1 MIWDIRE
8 YESIDSTNLEA
19 RRLVDAGAGPGL
31 VVWARHQT
39 AGRGRLGRGW
49 HDLPGKSL
57 AASAVLEEGQGFLA
71 GIAVALS
78 ARAAVRRAGG
88 KGPAFKWPNDLVY
101 GWRKAGG
108 ILSEYCGSGG
118 ARHIVVGLGL
128 NVNYLPEELAFD
140 AGMPATSLLI
150 EEPGIWDVRALL
162 LGMLDE
168 LGRRWGR
175 REAELLDEYRSG
187 LAYTGER
194 ISVKPPY
201 SVVGKSGAGAE
212 SLEGI
217 MEGVDSEG
225 RLVLRVGGKV
235 LRVAAGDVEALP

>member
-8 YESIDSTNLEA
+8 YESVASTNLEA
-19 RRLVDAGAGPGL
+19 RRLVEAGAGPGL

-57 AASAVLEEGQGFLA
+57 TASVVLGEMEGFLA

-101 GWRKAGG
+101 GWRKVGG
-108 ILSEYCGSGG
+108 ILSEYGGGG

-150 EEPGIWDVRALL
+150 EEPGLWDVRALL
-162 LGMLDE
+162 LDMLDE
-168 LGRRWGR
+168 LGGRLGR
-175 REAELLDEYRSG
+175 RGAELLDEYRSG
-187 LAYTGER
+187 LAYAGKK
-194 ISVKPPY
+194 IAVKPPY
-201 SVVGKSGAGAE
+201 SVVGRSGLATE
-212 SLEGI
+212 SLEGV
-217 MEGVDSEG
+217 MEGVDGEG
-225 RLVLRVGGKV
+225 RLLLRVGGKF
-235 LRVAAGDVEALP
+235 LRVAAGDVEEMA